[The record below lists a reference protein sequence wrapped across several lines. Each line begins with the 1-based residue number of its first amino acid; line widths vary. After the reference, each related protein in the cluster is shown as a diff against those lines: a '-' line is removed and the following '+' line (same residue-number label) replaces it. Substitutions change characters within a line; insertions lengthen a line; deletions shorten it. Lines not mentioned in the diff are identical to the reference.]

1 MNLKNYILLIASAIL
16 LGCSSPG
23 KKLKTSFNADSE
35 GMIVGTI
42 CIEKK
47 IYNGYKFMYGE
58 NIASFNDIPN
68 NKDEFEYKNDSP
80 DFKKKS
86 NTYYLFNIIKPEGKY
101 KFYKMRIFNNSRV
114 DQNFIE
120 VPMYFP
126 FEIEKGK
133 TTYFGQLT
141 INTKTKKYEVVNQIE
156 RDRNW
161 FAKKRP
167 QIKF

>member
-1 MNLKNYILLIASAIL
+1 MKTKTAFSLLFIFL
-16 LGCSSPG
+16 MFGCSTPA
-23 KKLKTSFNADSE
+23 KKLKDTFDVTSE

-42 CIEKK
+42 CIDKK
-47 IYNGYKFMYGE
+47 IYNGYKFLYGE
-58 NIASFNDIPN
+58 NIASYNDIPHN
-68 NKDEFEYKNDSP
+68 RDEFEYKNDVA
-80 DFKKKS
+80 DFKKRGK
-86 NTYYLFNIIKPEGKY
+86 TYYLFNIIKPEGRY

-141 INTKTKKYEVVNQIE
+141 INTKKKKYTVENQIE
-156 RDRNW
+156 RDRKF
-161 FAKKRP
+161 FAKKKP